1 MSRISCL
8 VRGGTAAGLLSSVV
22 LVSSN
27 AFAAILPPGDSA
39 TVNNASPLEN
49 WGVSNGGT
57 LTIEGGK
64 ALTISAQRANV
75 VFNGGQSLRIDANT
89 SALNLSGATVDS
101 AAGRGAIQLI
111 DSSATIDFS
120 TITSTNS
127 FGLLLGRN
135 INTPASSS
143 ATVTGG
149 SVITGA
155 PGGVNAVGFAVLNLE
170 NSTVRGTSATS
181 YGVQLGGATLSATD
195 STITGG
201 KDGLQIITDNTG
213 ANASTVTLNNTRVT
227 GGTGSA
233 IVLGSSGAPGTVANI
248 NVLGSTELMGGNG
261 TLLQA
266 TNRSAA
272 NLTVDAS
279 ALSGNVIVDTG
290 STVALSMQNAAS
302 IEGNLQNVTR
312 VNLDSHSVLNGNVLA
327 VAGTGATVNLNNGSA
342 INGNVEN
349 VASLSLNNASSMTGD
364 VNTGTDGSS
373 RVNLDTG
380 SVLNGN
386 VLAVAGTGAT
396 VDLNN
401 GSAIN
406 GNVENVASLSL
417 NNASS
422 MTGDV
427 NTGTDGSS
435 RVNLDSRSVL
445 NGNVL
450 AVAGTGATVDLNNG
464 SAINGNVEN
473 VASLSLNNAS
483 RMTGDV
489 NTGTNG
495 SSRVNLDTGSVLNG
509 NVLAVAGTG
518 ATVDLNKGSVINGN
532 VENVAS
538 LSLNNASRM
547 TGDVNTGTNGSSR
560 VNLDTGSVL
569 NGNVL
574 AVAGTGATVDLN
586 NGSAINGNV
595 ENVASL
601 ALNNASS
608 MSGDVNTETNGIVL
622 LDNSSVLTGQI
633 NNSGNLNIN
642 NAAQWVMTGDS
653 NVQRLALNDGVV
665 RMGSNEQFQQLNV
678 GDLSGKGTFVMG
690 SDLGNGD
697 TDFLNVTGNASGQ
710 HQLQIS
716 ATGTTPVTS
725 EAVKVG
731 TIAAGDASFSLGGRE
746 TVDAGTFVYRL
757 AREGQGLY
765 LNPDKETVSTS
776 SNTALAL
783 AGSARSVLNAEGAML
798 SDQLGDRSL
807 SVRPEASMRSMND
820 SSVKN
825 LSNSVWVRTY
835 GNQYN
840 VGNAYGDG
848 YTQNQTGITGGA
860 DTTVDLVGRS
870 WVLGGFVGTSHT
882 KMDLKYGSSATVDS
896 LNAGVYGSTFDVE
909 SGVFVNV
916 MAKINQFD
924 NKAKVTMSD
933 GTRAKGDYRALGAS
947 GSVAVGK
954 HIRLK
959 DDYFV
964 EPQVQVSTGVIQSE
978 RYRLD
983 NGLEV
988 KADTMRSFQGKVG
1001 VRGGRVITLDNGSL
1015 LEPSLSTAVNHE
1027 FVKTNEVKIN
1037 DDSFD
1042 DDRASSSIE
1051 YGAGL
1056 KWTPAQRNWQVSGQV
1071 GGSKGTTVS
1080 QDWSGSLRLSYFF

>member
-1 MSRISCL
+1 MTTVFLLPTSALADWRVTSLALMMLIGPSAQAASIPP
-8 VRGGTAAGLLSSVV
+8 GGTQTITNADPIENWV
-22 LVSSN
+22 LNQGSTLN
-27 AFAAILPPGDSA
+27 AIGADTLNISA
-39 TVNNASPLEN
+39 TTATLNVT
-49 WGVSNGGT
+49 GGST
-57 LTIEGGK
+57 GQ
-64 ALTISAQRANV
+64 ISAQIN
-75 VFNGGQSLRIDANT
+75 
-89 SALNLSGATVDS
+89 SALNLTGVAVD
-101 AAGRGAIQLI
+101 
-111 DSSATIDFS
+111 
-120 TITSTNS
+120 NS
-127 FGLLLGRN
+127 
-135 INTPASSS
+135 
-143 ATVTGG
+143 
-149 SVITGA
+149 TGA
-155 PGGVNAVGFAVLNLE
+155 GAAVLIS
-170 NSTVRGTSATS
+170 NSTADIADSQVTSN
-181 YGVQLGGATLSATD
+181 D
-195 STITGG
+195 I
-201 KDGLQIITDNTG
+201 GLQIIRSNSTQTG
-213 ANASTVTLNNTRVT
+213 SRASLT
-227 GGTGSA
+227 GGTTVVALNGGAFATGYSQLNLTNSSVQGTDAASYGVRLTNAELNATGSTVIGGLNGLQIGREMA
-233 IVLGSSGAPGTVANI
+233 LARASAVTLDQTRVEGQSGAAIIVGFQGRPDITATI
-248 NVLGSTELMGGNG
+248 NVLNGSQLIGGNG
-261 TLLQA
+261 TVLEVNDGA
-266 TNRSAA
+266 HVD
-272 NLTVDAS
+272 LTVDRS
-279 ALSGNVIVDTG
+279 ALTGNVVVADG
-290 STVALSMQNAAS
+290 SSAQTLFQNGAS
-302 IEGNLQNVTR
+302 LNGNLQNVTR
-312 VNLDSHSVLNGNVLA
+312 VNLDSRSVLNGNVLA

-364 VNTGTDGSS
+364 VNTD
-373 RVNLDTG
+373 
-380 SVLNGN
+380 
-386 VLAVAGTGAT
+386 A
-396 VDLNN
+396 N
-401 GSAIN
+401 GS
-406 GNVENVASLSL
+406 
-417 NNASS
+417 
-422 MTGDV
+422 
-427 NTGTDGSS
+427 
-435 RVNLDSRSVL
+435 
-445 NGNVL
+445 
-450 AVAGTGATVDLNNG
+450 
-464 SAINGNVEN
+464 
-473 VASLSLNNAS
+473 
-483 RMTGDV
+483 
-489 NTGTNG
+489 
-495 SSRVNLDTGSVLNG
+495 
-509 NVLAVAGTG
+509 
-518 ATVDLNKGSVINGN
+518 
-532 VENVAS
+532 
-538 LSLNNASRM
+538 
-547 TGDVNTGTNGSSR
+547 
-560 VNLDTGSVL
+560 
-569 NGNVL
+569 
-574 AVAGTGATVDLN
+574 
-586 NGSAINGNV
+586 
-595 ENVASL
+595 
-601 ALNNASS
+601 
-608 MSGDVNTETNGIVL
+608 VL
-622 LDNSSVLTGQI
+622 LDNGSVLTGQI

-665 RMGSNEQFQQLNV
+665 RMGTNEQFQQLNV

-716 ATGTTPVTS
+716 ATGTTPVTA

-731 TIAAGDASFSLGGRE
+731 NIAAGDASFSLGGRE

-757 AREGQGLY
+757 AKEGQGLY

-807 SVRPEASMRSMND
+807 SVRPEASMRAMDD

-840 VGNAYGDG
+840 VDNAYGDG

-860 DTTVDLVGRS
+860 DTVVDLGGRA
-870 WVLGGFVGTSHT
+870 WVLGGFVGASHT

-896 LNAGVYGSTFDVE
+896 LNGGVYGSTFDVE

-933 GTRAKGDYRALGAS
+933 GTRAKGDYKALGAS

-978 RYRLD
+978 SYRLD

-1037 DDSFD
+1037 DESFD

>member
-1 MSRISCL
+1 MAVLKFKPSRSASYL
-8 VRGGTAAGLLSSVV
+8 VTAIFLTSPLAHARTLL
-22 LVSSN
+22 
-27 AFAAILPPGDSA
+27 PGESA
-39 TVNNASPLEN
+39 TVTNPPAPEA
-49 WGVSNGGT
+49 WAVSQGGT
-57 LTIEGGK
+57 LTINNAI
-64 ALTISAQRANV
+64 ALAINSQNANII
-75 VFNGGQSLRIDANT
+75 FNGGQSERVEARDA
-89 SALNLSGATVDS
+89 SRLSLSGATVNS
-101 AAGRGAIQLI
+101 STGRGALSLS
-111 DSSATIDFS
+111 DSSATIDNS

-135 INTPASSS
+135 INTPTSSS
-143 ATVTGG
+143 ATVTGK

-155 PGGVNAVGFAVLNLE
+155 NGGANVVGFAVLNLA
-170 NSTVRGTSATS
+170 NSEVRGTGATS

-201 KDGLQIITDNTG
+201 KDGLQIVTDNTG
-213 ANASTVTLNNTRVT
+213 VNASTVTLNNTRVT

-233 IVLGSSGAPGTVANI
+233 IVLGSSGAAGTVANI
-248 NVLGSTELMGGNG
+248 NVLGGTELIGGNG

-266 TNRSAA
+266 TNRSTA

-279 ALSGNVIVDTG
+279 SLSGNVIVDTG

-312 VNLDSHSVLNGNVLA
+312 VNLDSRSVLNGNVLA

-342 INGNVEN
+342 IKGNVEN

-364 VNTGTDGSS
+364 VNTDP
-373 RVNLDTG
+373 
-380 SVLNGN
+380 
-386 VLAVAGTGAT
+386 
-396 VDLNN
+396 N
-401 GSAIN
+401 GS
-406 GNVENVASLSL
+406 
-417 NNASS
+417 
-422 MTGDV
+422 
-427 NTGTDGSS
+427 
-435 RVNLDSRSVL
+435 
-445 NGNVL
+445 
-450 AVAGTGATVDLNNG
+450 
-464 SAINGNVEN
+464 
-473 VASLSLNNAS
+473 
-483 RMTGDV
+483 
-489 NTGTNG
+489 
-495 SSRVNLDTGSVLNG
+495 
-509 NVLAVAGTG
+509 
-518 ATVDLNKGSVINGN
+518 
-532 VENVAS
+532 
-538 LSLNNASRM
+538 
-547 TGDVNTGTNGSSR
+547 
-560 VNLDTGSVL
+560 
-569 NGNVL
+569 
-574 AVAGTGATVDLN
+574 
-586 NGSAINGNV
+586 
-595 ENVASL
+595 
-601 ALNNASS
+601 
-608 MSGDVNTETNGIVL
+608 VL
-622 LDNSSVLTGQI
+622 LDNGSVLTGQI
-633 NNSGNLNIN
+633 NNSGNLSIN

-665 RMGSNEQFQQLNV
+665 RMGTNEQFQQLNV

-690 SDLGNGD
+690 TDLGNGD

-710 HQLQIS
+710 HQLQIT
-716 ATGTTPVTS
+716 ATGTTPVTA

-731 TIAAGDASFSLGGRE
+731 NIAAGDASFSLGGRE

-757 AREGQGLY
+757 AKEGQGLY

-783 AGSARSVLNAEGAML
+783 AGSARSVLNAEAAML

-807 SVRPEASMRSMND
+807 SVRPEASIRSMND

-840 VGNAYGDG
+840 VDNAYGDG

-860 DTTVDLVGRS
+860 DTTVDLGGRS
-870 WVLGGFVGTSHT
+870 WVVGGFVGSSHT

-933 GTRAKGDYRALGAS
+933 GTRTKGDYKALGAS

-964 EPQVQVSTGVIQSE
+964 EPQVQVSTGVIQSDK
-978 RYRLD
+978 YRLD

-988 KADTMRSFQGKVG
+988 KSDTMRSVQGKVG

-1015 LEPSLSTAVNHE
+1015 LEPSLMTAVNHE

-1056 KWTPAQRNWQVSGQV
+1056 KWTPAQRNWQVSGQA

>member
-1 MSRISCL
+1 MAVLKFKPSRSASYL
-8 VRGGTAAGLLSSVV
+8 VTAIFLTSPLAHARTLL
-22 LVSSN
+22 
-27 AFAAILPPGDSA
+27 PGESA
-39 TVNNASPLEN
+39 TVTNPPAPEA
-49 WGVSNGGT
+49 WAVSQGGT
-57 LTIEGGK
+57 LTINNAI
-64 ALTISAQRANV
+64 ALAINSQNANII
-75 VFNGGQSLRIDANT
+75 FNGGQSERVEARDA
-89 SALNLSGATVDS
+89 SRLSLSGATVNS
-101 AAGRGAIQLI
+101 STGRGALSLS
-111 DSSATIDFS
+111 DSSATIDNS

-135 INTPASSS
+135 INTPTSSS
-143 ATVTGG
+143 ATVTGK

-155 PGGVNAVGFAVLNLE
+155 NGGANVVGFAVLNLA
-170 NSTVRGTSATS
+170 NSEVRGTGATS

-201 KDGLQIITDNTG
+201 KDGLQIVTDNTG
-213 ANASTVTLNNTRVT
+213 VNASTVTLNNTRVT
-227 GGTGSA
+227 AGTGSA
-233 IVLGSSGAPGTVANI
+233 IVLGSSGAAGTVANI
-248 NVLGSTELMGGNG
+248 NVLGGTELIGGNG

-266 TNRSAA
+266 TNRSTA

-279 ALSGNVIVDTG
+279 SLSGNVIVDTG

-312 VNLDSHSVLNGNVLA
+312 VNLDSRSVLNGNVLA

-342 INGNVEN
+342 IKGNVEN

-364 VNTGTDGSS
+364 VNTDP
-373 RVNLDTG
+373 
-380 SVLNGN
+380 
-386 VLAVAGTGAT
+386 
-396 VDLNN
+396 N
-401 GSAIN
+401 GS
-406 GNVENVASLSL
+406 
-417 NNASS
+417 
-422 MTGDV
+422 
-427 NTGTDGSS
+427 
-435 RVNLDSRSVL
+435 
-445 NGNVL
+445 
-450 AVAGTGATVDLNNG
+450 
-464 SAINGNVEN
+464 
-473 VASLSLNNAS
+473 
-483 RMTGDV
+483 
-489 NTGTNG
+489 
-495 SSRVNLDTGSVLNG
+495 
-509 NVLAVAGTG
+509 
-518 ATVDLNKGSVINGN
+518 
-532 VENVAS
+532 
-538 LSLNNASRM
+538 
-547 TGDVNTGTNGSSR
+547 
-560 VNLDTGSVL
+560 
-569 NGNVL
+569 
-574 AVAGTGATVDLN
+574 
-586 NGSAINGNV
+586 
-595 ENVASL
+595 
-601 ALNNASS
+601 
-608 MSGDVNTETNGIVL
+608 VL
-622 LDNSSVLTGQI
+622 LDNGSVLTGQI
-633 NNSGNLNIN
+633 NNSGNLSIN

-665 RMGSNEQFQQLNV
+665 RMGTNEQFQQLNV

-690 SDLGNGD
+690 TDLGNGD

-710 HQLQIS
+710 HQLQIT
-716 ATGTTPVTS
+716 ATGTTPVTA

-731 TIAAGDASFSLGGRE
+731 NIAAGDASFSLGGRE

-783 AGSARSVLNAEGAML
+783 AGSARSVLNAEAAML

-807 SVRPEASMRSMND
+807 SVRPEASIRSMND

-840 VGNAYGDG
+840 VDNAYGDG

-860 DTTVDLVGRS
+860 DTTVDLGGRS
-870 WVLGGFVGTSHT
+870 WVVGGFVGSSHT

-933 GTRAKGDYRALGAS
+933 GTRTKGDYKALGAS

-964 EPQVQVSTGVIQSE
+964 EPQVQVSTGVIQSDK
-978 RYRLD
+978 YRLD

-988 KADTMRSFQGKVG
+988 KSDTMRSVQGKVG

-1015 LEPSLSTAVNHE
+1015 LEPSLMTAVNHE

-1056 KWTPAQRNWQVSGQV
+1056 KWTPAQRNWQVSGQA

>member
-1 MSRISCL
+1 MSRISCS
-8 VRGGTAAGLLSSVV
+8 VRGGAAACLLSSVV

-27 AFAAILPPGDSA
+27 AFAAILPPGNSA
-39 TVNNASPLEN
+39 IVNNASPLEN

-57 LTIEGGK
+57 LTIDGGQ

-89 SALNLSGATVDS
+89 SALNLSRATVDS

-155 PGGVNAVGFAVLNLE
+155 PGGVNAVGFAVLKIE
-170 NSTVRGTSATS
+170 NSTVRGTGATS
-181 YGVQLGGATLSATD
+181 YGVQLGGATLSSTG
-195 STITGG
+195 STISGVQ
-201 KDGLQIITDNTG
+201 DGLQIITDNTG
-213 ANASTVTLNNTRVT
+213 VNASTVTLNNTRVT

-233 IVLGSSGAPGTVANI
+233 IVLGSSGAAGAVANI
-248 NVLGSTELMGGNG
+248 NVLGSTELIGGNG

-266 TNRSAA
+266 TNRSTA

-279 ALSGNVIVDTG
+279 ALKGNVIVDTG

-312 VNLDSHSVLNGNVLA
+312 VNLDSRSVLNGNVLA
-327 VAGTGATVNLNNGSA
+327 VAGTGATVDLNHGSA

-364 VNTGTDGSS
+364 VNTDTGSS
-373 RVNLDTG
+373 WVNLD
-380 SVLNGN
+380 SHSILNGN

-396 VDLNN
+396 VNLNN
-401 GSAIN
+401 GSTIN

-427 NTGTDGSS
+427 NTD
-435 RVNLDSRSVL
+435 
-445 NGNVL
+445 
-450 AVAGTGATVDLNNG
+450 
-464 SAINGNVEN
+464 
-473 VASLSLNNAS
+473 
-483 RMTGDV
+483 
-489 NTGTNG
+489 TNG
-495 SSRVNLDTGSVLNG
+495 S
-509 NVLAVAGTG
+509 
-518 ATVDLNKGSVINGN
+518 
-532 VENVAS
+532 
-538 LSLNNASRM
+538 
-547 TGDVNTGTNGSSR
+547 
-560 VNLDTGSVL
+560 
-569 NGNVL
+569 
-574 AVAGTGATVDLN
+574 
-586 NGSAINGNV
+586 
-595 ENVASL
+595 
-601 ALNNASS
+601 
-608 MSGDVNTETNGIVL
+608 VL

-665 RMGSNEQFQQLNV
+665 RMGTNEQFQQLNV

-710 HQLQIS
+710 HQLQIT
-716 ATGTTPVTS
+716 ATGTTPVTA

-731 TIAAGDASFSLGGRE
+731 NIAAGDASFSLGGRE

-757 AREGQGLY
+757 AKEGQGLY

-909 SGVFVNV
+909 SGVFVNL

-933 GTRAKGDYRALGAS
+933 GTRAKGDYKALGAS

-978 RYRLD
+978 SYRLD

>member
-1 MSRISCL
+1 MPLPSCFNQYATT
-8 VRGGTAAGLLSSVV
+8 GYLL
-22 LVSSN
+22 
-27 AFAAILPPGDSA
+27 AAIVLGTPTVHARTLLPGESE
-39 TVNNASPLEN
+39 TVTNPPAPEA
-49 WGVSNGGT
+49 WTVSQGGT
-57 LTIEGGK
+57 LTINNAN
-64 ALTISAQRANV
+64 ALSITSQNANLI
-75 VFNGGQSLRIDANT
+75 FNGGQSERIEARDD
-89 SALNLSGATVDS
+89 SRLSLSGATVNS
-101 AAGRGAIQLI
+101 STGRGALSLS
-111 DSSATIDFS
+111 DSSATINNS

-143 ATVTGG
+143 ATVTGN
-149 SVITGA
+149 SVITGVI
-155 PGGVNAVGFAVLNLE
+155 GGASVVGFAVLNLA
-170 NSTVRGTSATS
+170 NSEVRGTGATS
-181 YGVQLGGATLSATD
+181 YGVQLGGATLSAVS
-195 STITGG
+195 STIAGAQ
-201 KDGLQIITDNTG
+201 DGLQIVTDNTG
-213 ANASTVTLNNTRVT
+213 VNASTVTLNSTRVT

-233 IVLGSSGAPGTVANI
+233 IVLGSSGAAGTVANI
-248 NVLGSTELMGGNG
+248 NVLGSTELIGGNG

-266 TNRSAA
+266 TNRSTA
-272 NLTVDAS
+272 NLTVDSS
-279 ALSGNVIVDTG
+279 ALKGNVIVDTG

-312 VNLDSHSVLNGNVLA
+312 VNLDSRSVLNGNVQA
-327 VAGTGATVNLNNGSA
+327 VAGTSATVNLNNGSA

-364 VNTGTDGSS
+364 VNTD
-373 RVNLDTG
+373 
-380 SVLNGN
+380 
-386 VLAVAGTGAT
+386 
-396 VDLNN
+396 
-401 GSAIN
+401 
-406 GNVENVASLSL
+406 
-417 NNASS
+417 
-422 MTGDV
+422 
-427 NTGTDGSS
+427 
-435 RVNLDSRSVL
+435 
-445 NGNVL
+445 
-450 AVAGTGATVDLNNG
+450 
-464 SAINGNVEN
+464 
-473 VASLSLNNAS
+473 
-483 RMTGDV
+483 
-489 NTGTNG
+489 TNG
-495 SSRVNLDTGSVLNG
+495 G
-509 NVLAVAGTG
+509 
-518 ATVDLNKGSVINGN
+518 
-532 VENVAS
+532 
-538 LSLNNASRM
+538 
-547 TGDVNTGTNGSSR
+547 
-560 VNLDTGSVL
+560 
-569 NGNVL
+569 
-574 AVAGTGATVDLN
+574 
-586 NGSAINGNV
+586 
-595 ENVASL
+595 
-601 ALNNASS
+601 
-608 MSGDVNTETNGIVL
+608 VL
-622 LDNSSVLTGQI
+622 LDNGSVLTGHI

-642 NAAQWVMTGDS
+642 NAAQWVMTDDS

-665 RMGSNEQFQQLNV
+665 RMGTNEQFQQLNV

-690 SDLGNGD
+690 TDLGNGN

-710 HQLQIS
+710 HQLQIT
-716 ATGTTPVTS
+716 ATGTTPVTA

-731 TIAAGDASFSLGGRE
+731 SIAAGDASFSLGGRE
-746 TVDAGTFVYRL
+746 TVDAGAFVYRL
-757 AREGQGLY
+757 AKEGQGLY

-840 VGNAYGDG
+840 VDNAYGDG

-860 DTTVDLVGRS
+860 DTVVDLGGRA

-933 GTRAKGDYRALGAS
+933 GTRAKGDYKALGAS

-978 RYRLD
+978 SYTLD

-1027 FVKTNEVKIN
+1027 FVKTNEVRIN
-1037 DDSFD
+1037 DESFD
-1042 DDRASSSIE
+1042 DDRASSAIE